1 LIVISRSPSVNQEE
15 PRPVIDPVADA
26 VFEFASGTS
35 QAAEMARTV
44 IRRDEE
50 GAADIPAGIASVS
63 GRSV

>member
-1 LIVISRSPSVNQEE
+1 
-15 PRPVIDPVADA
+15 VIDPVADA